1 MVLRKG
7 DTNLARRAVLLAV
20 AYVVVTAGLLAALL
34 LQVRNETITAGK
46 RELAA
51 FAQLTAGHTFEVA
64 IGIEEA
70 LKLSEET
77 LSVATESG
85 VVDQE
90 SIRAMLHEVSANAR
104 GLKDILVLDAKGKVV
119 YQGTGTDS
127 VGLDRS
133 DQPYFLQY
141 QKDPALKFDVSV
153 PARRRTE
160 AGASEWFIPVTHAW
174 RRSGQLAGVIVGIM
188 DPQIFDKAWTF
199 DAEIEGLGIALV
211 TADGVLIMRRPFV
224 GEMMGR
230 SVAVPGALK
239 GTADALQVKS
249 PFDGEEQLLAYRRV
263 AAYPNLLTLVSQP
276 MNVVL
281 ASWLRLVWT
290 VGSCWLLASLA
301 LGGLG
306 LWLGAVRKARGALEG
321 RYHALFD
328 SIPYPVIV
336 SDNETLRVL
345 AVNRAAEE
353 QYGWAQTGAAAGAP
367 YLPEDFAALA
377 SKRAEFSKDKAVLL
391 QDQRHLDRNGAAID
405 VELTVRLI
413 DYDGRPAALTIAVDL
428 TERLRAE
435 RAHRASEEQLRQS
448 QKMDVLGQLTGGIAH
463 DFNNM
468 LMVIMTNVDAL
479 AENKTLDP
487 ETMQQVDRIAHS
499 TQRAEDLTRQML
511 AFSRK
516 QPLRP
521 RATDVNDLVAETG
534 KLLRRALGE
543 QIEVESLLA
552 DDLWAVEVDRAQL
565 ATSLIN
571 LCLNARDAMPKGGR
585 VLIETQNVELDA
597 QQAAEIPDATPG
609 PCVVI
614 SVTDAGQGIL
624 PKDLAKVFE
633 PFFTTKQD
641 GKSSGLGLSMVYGFI
656 RQSNGYIKVD
666 SEVDRGTKIGIYLPR
681 HLETVQEASA
691 HKAPSDTGGTER
703 VLVVEDDP
711 QVQASVVRQLTS
723 LGYDVSH
730 ASDGAAGVAA
740 FDTARQ
746 PFDLLLTDIVMP
758 GMNGKALADEV
769 SRRWPRTKI
778 VFMSGYTD
786 NALIYQGRIANDVRL
801 LSKPFR
807 KRDLAQMLRQAL
819 DGEAAPAS
827 T

>member
-34 LQVRNETITAGK
+34 LQVRNETIAAGK

-64 IGIEEA
+64 ISIEEA
-70 LKLSEET
+70 LKFSEET

-90 SIRAMLHEVSANAR
+90 SIRAMLREVAANAR
-104 GLKDILVLDAKGKVV
+104 GLKDILVLDANGKVV

-141 QKDPALKFDVSV
+141 QKDPALKFDVNV

-160 AGASEWFIPVTHAW
+160 AGSSEWFIPVTHAW

-199 DAEIEGLGIALV
+199 DAEIEGLGIALA
-211 TADGVLIMRRPFV
+211 TTDGILIMRRPFV

-230 SVAVPGALK
+230 SVVVPGAL
-239 GTADALQVKS
+239 TSPADALQVKS

-263 AAYPNLLTLVSQP
+263 AGYPNLLTLVSQP

-353 QYGWAQTGAAAGAP
+353 QYGWAQTGVAADAP
-367 YLPEDFAALA
+367 HLPKDFAALA

-391 QDQRHLDRNGAAID
+391 QDQRHLDRNGAVID

-413 DYDGRPAALTIAVDL
+413 DYDGRPAALTIAVDV

-487 ETMQQVDRIAHS
+487 EALKQVDRIAQS
-499 TQRAEDLTRQML
+499 TQRAEELTRQML

-521 RATDVNDLVAETG
+521 RPTNVNDLVAETG
-534 KLLRRALGE
+534 KLLRRTLGG
-543 QIEVESLLA
+543 QIEIESILA
-552 DDLWAVEVDRAQL
+552 DDVWPVDIDRAQL
-565 ATSLIN
+565 ETSLVN
-571 LCLNARDAMPKGGR
+571 LCLNARDAMPTGGR
-585 VLIETQNVELDA
+585 VLIETQNVSIDKTQVGLLSDL
-597 QQAAEIPDATPG
+597 
-609 PCVVI
+609 
-614 SVTDAGQGIL
+614 SAGSFVQITVSDTGRGIL
-624 PKDLAKVFE
+624 ASDLDRIFE
-633 PFFTTKQD
+633 PFFTTKAS
-641 GKSSGLGLSMVYGFI
+641 GKGSGLGLSMVYGFI
-656 RQSNGYIKVD
+656 KQSNGHISVTSDVD
-666 SEVDRGTKIGIYLPR
+666 HGTIFRLLLPR
-681 HLETVQEASA
+681 FAGPVPETTARSSA
-691 HKAPSDTGGTER
+691 PAIGGTER
-703 VLVVEDDP
+703 ILIVEDNP
-711 QVQASVVRQLTS
+711 QVRASVVRQAQS
-723 LGYDVSH
+723 LGYAVTE
-730 ASDGAAGVAA
+730 AEDGSAGLAACEAEP
-740 FDTARQ
+740 R
-746 PFDLLLTDIVMP
+746 PYDLMLTDVVMP
-758 GMNGKALADEV
+758 GAMNGKALADAV
-769 SRRWPRTKI
+769 AARWPATRI

-786 NALIYQGRIANDVRL
+786 NVLGNRGEVDGDVRL

-807 KRDLAQMLRQAL
+807 KSDLAQMIRQTL
-819 DGEAAPAS
+819 DKK
-827 T
+827 